1 MKILKCWNNT
11 EVNYHSKDKK
21 SERQIV
27 SCRGDLCI
35 EKWLKWAI
43 EIQSLAQAGLTYT
56 DNVYD
61 IERYERLREI
71 AAEIIEEKS
80 NISLEKVK
88 DLFCNE
94 NGYQTP
100 KIDTRAAIFKDD
112 KILLTHENN
121 GTWSLPGGWC
131 DVLESVA
138 SNTIKEVKE
147 ETGLDVET
155 IKIIAVQDR
164 NKHNKPIYAYGVCK
178 IFVLCNVIGGEFIEN
193 IETTEIKYFSLDEIP
208 NNLAEEKT
216 NNEQIEMCFKA
227 YKDEKWQTQF
237 D

>member
-1 MKILKCWNNT
+1 MGADSWLIIICF
-11 EVNYHSKDKK
+11 YDIKK
-21 SERQIV
+21 QIV
-27 SCRGDLCI
+27 SCRGDLCM

-80 NISLEKVK
+80 NINLEKVK

-100 KIDTRAAIFKDD
+100 KIDTRAAIFKDE

>member
-1 MKILKCWNNT
+1 M
-11 EVNYHSKDKK
+11 
-21 SERQIV
+21 
-27 SCRGDLCI
+27 

-100 KIDTRAAIFKDD
+100 KIDTRAAIFKDE

-164 NKHNKPIYAYGVCK
+164 KKHNKPIYAYGVCK

-216 NNEQIEMCFKA
+216 NKEQIEMCFKA

>member
-1 MKILKCWNNT
+1 M
-11 EVNYHSKDKK
+11 
-21 SERQIV
+21 
-27 SCRGDLCI
+27 

-43 EIQSLAQAGLTYT
+43 EIQSLAQAGITYT

-155 IKIIAVQDR
+155 IKIIALQDR